1 MFGRNGLTVHG
12 RFFAFL
18 DGDRLLLKVPPSAA
32 NALVAK
38 GGGVH
43 RESVSPTMTKWIA
56 VPFASRPARG
66 QALTAEARHYT
77 AGELPE
83 R

>member
-18 DGDRLLLKVPPSAA
+18 DGDGLLLKVPPSVA
-32 NALVAK
+32 NTLVAK
-38 GGGVH
+38 GEASTA
-43 RESVSPTMTKWIA
+43 ESVSPTMTKWIA
-56 VPFASRPARG
+56 MPFASRPARW
-66 QALTAEARHYT
+66 QALMAEARHYT
-77 AGELPE
+77 AGELQE